1 MALERA
7 RPDPARQAFALV
19 LAHQLEQVG
28 LVMTLLVVQLAR
40 VQLHRRTPGVGLHAA
55 TPPAGAARAIDLHDH
70 VADLSRA
77 AAPGPRLAVEDQSA
91 ANSRPPEDAEQ
102 RVIRPSSAELEL
114 RVGGDLHV
122 VADADRDPADPSASR
137 RVAASGNVPSQPGRL
152 RALVTFPSS
161 IVPGEPTPIPASSA
175 GSISAAL
182 AASRSAPSISAAT
195 SSVRRSSASDGVP
208 IRAPCG
214 RRRRQPSGSSSRRGR
229 SRRRW
234 SSAPSSRMERT

>member
-1 MALERA
+1 MISVGELVLMLERA
-7 RPDPARQAFALV
+7 RPDPTRQAFAVV

-28 LVMTLLVVQLAR
+28 LVMTLPLVELAR

-55 TPPAGAARAIDLHDH
+55 TPPAGAARAIELHDH

-122 VADADRDPADPSASR
+122 VADAVDLGASSASR
-137 RVAASGNVPSQPGRL
+137 SVAASGNVPSQPGRL

-161 IVPGEPTPIPASSA
+161 IVPGRADPDSPELGRVDLGRLGRVAQRALHLRRHIL
-175 GSISAAL
+175 GSAA
-182 AASRSAPSISAAT
+182 
-195 SSVRRSSASDGVP
+195 
-208 IRAPCG
+208 
-214 RRRRQPSGSSSRRGR
+214 RRRRTTCGSKHLMVVVNDTVWIFVPPR
-229 SRRRW
+229 SI
-234 SSAPSSRMERT
+234 PP